1 MVNSCCAVGCHNKYQ
16 KGSGI
21 QFYHIPKDADRRA
34 RWIAAISRK
43 DWSPNEFSW
52 LCSEHFVSKSKSDN
66 PLNPDYVPSVFK
78 HTNTPTKRRLQK
90 DQENFERRQVLKRR
104 RIENTLESAAGDNDD
119 HSGDENQLASPTDHD
134 TDAVM
139 YEKSTEHYEVQQE
152 KQQNC
157 NLQEDVARLRQ
168 ENDVLKKLHQESKS
182 QLSIKED
189 VLRSDDKKVNIT
201 QGCHLTPY

>member
-1 MVNSCCAVGCHNKYQ
+1 MQTAVRDG
-16 KGSGI
+16 
-21 QFYHIPKDADRRA
+21 F
-34 RWIAAISRK
+34 AAISRK

-90 DQENFERRQVLKRR
+90 DQEHFERRQALKRK
-104 RIENTLESAAGDNDD
+104 IENTLESAAGDDDD

-139 YEKSTEHYEVQQE
+139 YEKSMEHYEVQQE

-182 QLSIKED
+182 
-189 VLRSDDKKVNIT
+189 
-201 QGCHLTPY
+201 